1 MKNLGIIK
9 NMLYVYLLYV
19 CMCSMCTFCMCTF
32 KVHICTSILHC
43 TFVLYLRIYI
53 FMCVYVHMKLHMY
66 VCTVPYINLYTH
78 HTFVCFG
85 CFLVNIY
92 FFLFASLRFNLFN
105 PLIFEHS
112 ISMAEKLKWQYSS
125 YFKPC
130 IVNVGWNPHIA

>member
-32 KVHICTSILHC
+32 KVHISTSILHC

-53 FMCVYVHMKLHMY
+53 YVRVCTRVQVLY
-66 VCTVPYINLYTH
+66 VCVFINLYTH

-105 PLIFEHS
+105 TLIVEHS
-112 ISMAEKLKWQYSS
+112 LSMAEKLKWQYSS

-130 IVNVGWNPHIA
+130 IINIGWCPHIA

>member
-1 MKNLGIIK
+1 
-9 NMLYVYLLYV
+9 
-19 CMCSMCTFCMCTF
+19 MCTFCMYVCVVCVPSVCVPSRYTYVLVF
-32 KVHICTSILHC
+32 YIVPSYC
-43 TFVLYLRIYI
+43 TFVYI